1 MMVVGPWRSVSDGK
15 LMLRSGL
22 AGRHAE
28 SKRAHMVDAPAR
40 WWTRRPWAALVLSA
54 AQQLA
59 AVNAVRAT
67 LVTFLLAAG
76 AVGTLVLPPGRSC

>member
-1 MMVVGPWRSVSDGK
+1 
-15 LMLRSGL
+15 
-22 AGRHAE
+22 
-28 SKRAHMVDAPAR
+28 MVDAPAR